1 MANGHIT
8 AAGDRHG
15 MPDIAAGGRV
25 IHSPIYELPDIT
37 SNGTGVKEKVDLYP
51 V

>member
-15 MPDIAAGGRV
+15 MPDIAGGGHV
-25 IHSPIYELPDIT
+25 IHAPILDLREGDR
-37 SNGTGVKEKVDLYP
+37 NRVQFNEKVT
-51 V
+51 

>member
-15 MPDIAAGGRV
+15 MPDIAGGGHV
-25 IHSPIYELPDIT
+25 IHSPIPELPEDDRNRVQD
-37 SNGTGVKEKVDLYP
+37 SEKVT
-51 V
+51 